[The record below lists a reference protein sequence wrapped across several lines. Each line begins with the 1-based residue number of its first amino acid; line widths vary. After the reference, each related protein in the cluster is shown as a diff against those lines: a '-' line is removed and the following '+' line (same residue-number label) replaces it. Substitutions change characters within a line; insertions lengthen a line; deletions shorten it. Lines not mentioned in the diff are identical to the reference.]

1 MNTDRIRV
9 LLVEDDEDDYIL
21 TRYLLSSIGEG
32 SFDLDWVKYYDVA
45 LEKLSEED
53 YDICLFDY
61 WLGSHSGL
69 ELLKAVRAIG
79 NTVPV
84 ILLTGQGDKE
94 VDVEAMKAGA
104 ADYLVKGQIDALLLE
119 RSIRYSLEQKRIEEE
134 RIQHTREQE
143 ARAQAEAANKAKDE
157 FLAMVS
163 HELKT
168 PVNTMLGWT
177 QLLRMGNLN
186 EEMFTRALEAIERS
200 AKMQA
205 QLVEDLLD
213 VTRIANGNIKIEKQK
228 VDFSQIL
235 KAVTDEMR
243 PSADNKNISFIVS
256 FSENQDICPVSGDS
270 VRLRQIITNLLSNA
284 FKFTP
289 ENGRVETT
297 LRQKD
302 KEIEFKVI
310 DTGRGI
316 EKEFLPFVF
325 DRYRQNKDADSRKYG
340 GLGLGLSIVR
350 QLVELHGGRI
360 IAESPGKD
368 QGAVFTVTFPCL

>member
-368 QGAVFTVTFPCL
+368 QGAVFTVIFPCL

>member
-1 MNTDRIRV
+1 MNTDQIRV

-21 TRYLLSSIGEG
+21 TRYLLSSISDGTF
-32 SFDLDWVKYYDVA
+32 SLDWVKSYDAA

-61 WLGSHSGL
+61 WLGAHSGL
-69 ELLKAVRAIG
+69 ELLRAVRAIG

-104 ADYLVKGQIDALLLE
+104 ADYLVKGQIDSSLLE

-186 EEMFTRALEAIERS
+186 GEMLDRALEAIERS

-213 VTRIANGNIKIEKQK
+213 VTRIANGNLKIEKQE
-228 VDFSQIL
+228 VDLSQMV
-235 KAVTDEMR
+235 KAVTDELR
-243 PSADNKNISFIVS
+243 PSAVTKNINFTVLIP
-256 FSENQDICPVSGDS
+256 EDKICSISGDP
-270 VRLRQIITNLLSNA
+270 VRLRQIMTNLLSNA

-289 ENGRVETT
+289 ENGQVEVNLSHQNGAT
-297 LRQKD
+297 
-302 KEIEFKVI
+302 EIKVS

-325 DRYRQNKDADSRKYG
+325 DRYRQNKDADARKYG

-350 QLVELHGGRI
+350 QLVELHGGRVT
-360 IAESPGKD
+360 AESDGKD
-368 QGAVFTVTFPCL
+368 QGAVFTVVFPCLE